1 VTAAAIIDSRPVD
14 HFSKNNRLA
23 RIQELAQVM
32 NADSSRNAKDDLH
45 RQKDRKMNS
54 TLPTPRMYRR
64 RRPTPWPIRIFL
76 IVAIAFGIWVD
87 VSTPDSNGNSAT
99 DPSQTPLI
107 GLTGEH
113 SVAAN
118 IVRTLATRHP

>member
-1 VTAAAIIDSRPVD
+1 
-14 HFSKNNRLA
+14 
-23 RIQELAQVM
+23 M
-32 NADSSRNAKDDLH
+32 NP
-45 RQKDRKMNS
+45 
-54 TLPTPRMYRR
+54 TLPAPRFVRS

-76 IVAIAFGIWVD
+76 AVAIAFGIWVD
-87 VSTPDSNGNSAT
+87 LSTSDSNRDSAA

-118 IVRTLATRHP
+118 IVRTLAARHE